1 MKALKMMLFLIIFY
15 RSAMDGYSKREVL
28 ERFNMNEKNVITQF
42 LFLNPSPIIL
52 ILSIIQDYKA
62 KWSHDISCDIKA
74 KLILYL
80 KILRM
85 ISSLCVPNSYSAPLS
100 VPKFK
105 TINNF
110 SKVNLLDP
118 ADPGL
123 KLLASYPTSSSFCQ
137 THPKYFLF
145 QDYLEL
151 KTHEKRVKTRCT

>member
-42 LFLNPSPIIL
+42 LFLNSSPIIL

-74 KLILYL
+74 ILILYL

-85 ISSLCVPNSYSAPLS
+85 ISSLCVPNSYSAALS
-100 VPKFK
+100 VPKF
-105 TINNF
+105 
-110 SKVNLLDP
+110 
-118 ADPGL
+118 
-123 KLLASYPTSSSFCQ
+123 
-137 THPKYFLF
+137 
-145 QDYLEL
+145 
-151 KTHEKRVKTRCT
+151 